1 MLKKKKKMHH
11 LRSARKLSAV
21 RRGVCIPGAGWPL
34 INMYERKSNAYK
46 SGAKRRRRKKKNQL
60 KLDGPTLPE
69 ISEKIHVC
77 PQE

>member
-46 SGAKRRRRKKKNQL
+46 SGAKRRRRRK
-60 KLDGPTLPE
+60 
-69 ISEKIHVC
+69 
-77 PQE
+77 